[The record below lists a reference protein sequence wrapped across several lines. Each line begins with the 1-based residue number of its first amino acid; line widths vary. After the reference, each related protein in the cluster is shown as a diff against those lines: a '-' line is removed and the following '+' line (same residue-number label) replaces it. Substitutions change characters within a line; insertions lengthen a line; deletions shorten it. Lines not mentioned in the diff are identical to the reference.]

1 MKLPTATAP
10 DVASSALFGVLLAG
24 LLCIWVLKDGCLHL
38 GVDPLHR
45 LRLRIRNWQL
55 RARAHRLMLLA
66 FLFRLSAELE
76 CLGFKL
82 RCADSFLLWCH
93 KMEMGASTP
102 NGQAQPRGEK
112 E

>member
-1 MKLPTATAP
+1 
-10 DVASSALFGVLLAG
+10 
-24 LLCIWVLKDGCLHL
+24 
-38 GVDPLHR
+38 
-45 LRLRIRNWQL
+45 
-55 RARAHRLMLLA
+55 
-66 FLFRLSAELE
+66 LFRLSAELE